1 MNITLYWENESGLEV
16 RRTLRFER
24 GSYLILQEQ
33 HLINQRG
40 SDWQGAFYQQLK
52 RTPPAK
58 KKGFMGARSFD
69 GAAFLNEKKHYA
81 KATFEQISKGEIP
94 QLSLTSGWL
103 AMLQHYFVSAWI
115 PPQDLSYTLYTRHQP
130 QGDFHFIGMHTQPVT
145 VSAGSDHRFRSQLY
159 VGPKTQDQLKT
170 IAPLLERTV
179 DYGKLTFIAEPL
191 FYILKTINSVIGNW
205 GWSIILLTTLIKLL
219 FFKLSEKSYRSM
231 ANMRQLSPKLK
242 QLKERYGEDK
252 QKLNQAVMELYKK
265 EKINPLGGCLP
276 ILIQMPVFISLYW
289 MLLETVELRQAPFMF
304 WIQDLSVRD
313 PFFILPLIM
322 GATMVLQQR
331 LNPAPMDPTQ
341 QKVMML
347 MPIMFTGMF
356 LFFPSGLVLY
366 WVVNNTLSIAQQ
378 WLIIKRIE
386 NKKS

>member
-1 MNITLYWENESGLEV
+1 
-16 RRTLRFER
+16 
-24 GSYLILQEQ
+24 
-33 HLINQRG
+33 
-40 SDWQGAFYQQLK
+40 
-52 RTPPAK
+52 
-58 KKGFMGARSFD
+58 
-69 GAAFLNEKKHYA
+69 
-81 KATFEQISKGEIP
+81 
-94 QLSLTSGWL
+94 
-103 AMLQHYFVSAWI
+103 
-115 PPQDLSYTLYTRHQP
+115 
-130 QGDFHFIGMHTQPVT
+130 MHTQPVT

>member
-1 MNITLYWENESGLEV
+1 
-16 RRTLRFER
+16 
-24 GSYLILQEQ
+24 
-33 HLINQRG
+33 
-40 SDWQGAFYQQLK
+40 
-52 RTPPAK
+52 
-58 KKGFMGARSFD
+58 
-69 GAAFLNEKKHYA
+69 
-81 KATFEQISKGEIP
+81 
-94 QLSLTSGWL
+94 
-103 AMLQHYFVSAWI
+103 
-115 PPQDLSYTLYTRHQP
+115 
-130 QGDFHFIGMHTQPVT
+130 
-145 VSAGSDHRFRSQLY
+145 
-159 VGPKTQDQLKT
+159 
-170 IAPLLERTV
+170 
-179 DYGKLTFIAEPL
+179 
-191 FYILKTINSVIGNW
+191 
-205 GWSIILLTTLIKLL
+205 
-219 FFKLSEKSYRSM
+219 
-231 ANMRQLSPKLK
+231 MRQLSPKLK